1 MMKQVALPCRT
12 SCFPGIRQP
21 WFLAMPLLLL
31 MVACGGG
38 TPGGAGGEGNPP
50 AAHERDSVY
59 LVAAVPPAFPGG
71 EPARV
76 RYMQESLRYPASAKE
91 DAVYGTVYASFVV
104 RRDGRITD
112 AEVLRG
118 VREDLDREVLRVL
131 SGMPSWEP
139 ARNEG
144 GEAVSMRF
152 NLPVRFSLLDEA
164 PVAGLAPSREGITL
178 VMVGEER
185 FEWPEGRATRL
196 EDLVPSGEIESVT
209 VLQGEEALLEFGY
222 ESVILIER
230 KSEPRQ

>member
-1 MMKQVALPCRT
+1 
-12 SCFPGIRQP
+12 
-21 WFLAMPLLLL
+21 
-31 MVACGGG
+31 
-38 TPGGAGGEGNPP
+38 
-50 AAHERDSVY
+50 
-59 LVAAVPPAFPGG
+59 
-71 EPARV
+71 
-76 RYMQESLRYPASAKE
+76 MQESLRYPASAKE